1 MPESVAHSVL
11 EVDKVL
17 VIEAQQVPRVEVQV
31 ALPQHVTEPLLLRL
45 LLVAGVA
52 DERGPVGDSPH
63 QESRLAWCAQKDKKQ
78 KQKQI
83 FIPLEFNVWAA
94 ETLHSLLPL

>member
-31 ALPQHVTEPLLLRL
+31 ALLQHVAEPLLLRL
-45 LLVAGVA
+45 LLVAGVT
-52 DERGPVGDSPH
+52 DERRPVGDSPH
-63 QESRLAWCAQKDKKQ
+63 QESRLAW
-78 KQKQI
+78 
-83 FIPLEFNVWAA
+83 
-94 ETLHSLLPL
+94 